1 MSASKTTTQK
11 VTHMKRTKEGDYI
24 AFNGDKALYV
34 MQIVDSSASAR
45 AKRLNRA
52 MRNIKR

>member
-24 AFNGDKALYV
+24 AFNGNEALYV
-34 MQIVDSSASAR
+34 M
-45 AKRLNRA
+45 
-52 MRNIKR
+52 